1 MIITRPSVVF
11 TVESE
16 IRVVCTR
23 SIYLIIFV
31 VYNFSNIFDQKN
43 REMELYTLIKIHLGG
58 SQNCLEYIY
67 VQNFTTID
75 GKFLSASSEQWGL
88 NLFQKL
94 TKMATKDW
102 PHNLENIITKSDV
115 ARHIA
120 GGPSVQT
127 KTSKVRSYHLFAVK

>member
-58 SQNCLEYIY
+58 KPKLLGIY
-67 VQNFTTID
+67 LCT
-75 GKFLSASSEQWGL
+75 
-88 NLFQKL
+88 KL
-94 TKMATKDW
+94 Y
-102 PHNLENIITKSDV
+102 NN
-115 ARHIA
+115 
-120 GGPSVQT
+120 
-127 KTSKVRSYHLFAVK
+127 

>member
-1 MIITRPSVVF
+1 
-11 TVESE
+11 
-16 IRVVCTR
+16 
-23 SIYLIIFV
+23 
-31 VYNFSNIFDQKN
+31 
-43 REMELYTLIKIHLGG
+43 MELYTLIKIHLGG

-102 PHNLENIITKSDV
+102 ATQSRKYYYKIGCGATYCWWSIRPNKNFES
-115 ARHIA
+115 
-120 GGPSVQT
+120 S
-127 KTSKVRSYHLFAVK
+127 